1 MGGSVFISAVGA
13 AAPTLRVSAS
23 DIGAAWGRRGGRAVS
38 AVCAPDEDTL
48 TLAASAAARA
58 LAAADIDPATVD
70 GLWWGCTR
78 PPFAEGPSHAV
89 LSSALGLSP
98 QAGGALMS
106 GSPHSGIEALLG
118 AADAIAA
125 GSARVA
131 ITVVSDALIPG
142 LGTAFEARCGAGA
155 AAVVLTA
162 TDGPAVLAARV
173 TRSHPLLDRYRG
185 DGEQHT
191 RDLYDPRLFREEMFL
206 PFVREVADHLAA
218 LDVRAWSIPDPD
230 GRLGTV
236 IAKAVGATTT
246 SSAEIYA
253 TLGDTAAAAALLG
266 AVGAF
271 DAIGPVAVV
280 GTGGGRTTG
289 IVIEVNRPVPG
300 AALVAH
306 HLASDARDATYAEVL
321 RARGQLTPSGEIR
334 ARCRRNAPAARR
346 KMCGV
351 RHDQHP
357 AVDSSHLH
365 RMRVPEA
372 RTGRPCPP
380 RRGAHLRDQPDDA
393 RTVRGS
399 APDCG
404 GRSRRRCA
412 RHAPSRRRRPAARHR
427 VGSRPRVASLRPRTR
442 RPGLRLQV
450 QTAIGRNDIV
460 SWNKVAVVG
469 AGLIKMG
476 ELFDQSYEEMAAG
489 AFNAAVASVDKG
501 FDAQAVDAAFVATQR
516 GTLWGQEGIGGNTV
530 PTAIGLAGIPCTR
543 IENACPSGSDAFR
556 VGAMAVASG
565 VHDLVLVIGVEKM
578 RDKSTEEGLLS
589 RAAAGH
595 PIYTRGETAP
605 VLFAP
610 FATRH
615 MHEFGTTREMLASVA
630 VKNHHNG
637 ALDPYAHFQDE
648 ITIEQVLGSP
658 PVCSP
663 LHLLDCC
670 PQTDGAA
677 AVLLAPAD
685 RAHEFTDR
693 PVFVA
698 GFGMATDHPYLH
710 EKTSFVGL
718 EATVLASQRAY
729 AMAGV
734 GPRDIDM
741 CEVHDCFTIT
751 EILDI
756 EDLGFFEKGK
766 GGIASLDGET
776 SLTGRIPVNTSGGL
790 LAKGHPIGA
799 TGIAQLTECWWQ
811 LRGDAGGRQVEIRN
825 GFALQ
830 HNVGGRGSGVSV
842 VNILT
847 NNPDS
852 A

>member
-1 MGGSVFISAVGA
+1 
-13 AAPTLRVSAS
+13 
-23 DIGAAWGRRGGRAVS
+23 
-38 AVCAPDEDTL
+38 
-48 TLAASAAARA
+48 
-58 LAAADIDPATVD
+58 
-70 GLWWGCTR
+70 
-78 PPFAEGPSHAV
+78 
-89 LSSALGLSP
+89 
-98 QAGGALMS
+98 
-106 GSPHSGIEALLG
+106 
-118 AADAIAA
+118 
-125 GSARVA
+125 
-131 ITVVSDALIPG
+131 
-142 LGTAFEARCGAGA
+142 
-155 AAVVLTA
+155 
-162 TDGPAVLAARV
+162 
-173 TRSHPLLDRYRG
+173 
-185 DGEQHT
+185 
-191 RDLYDPRLFREEMFL
+191 
-206 PFVREVADHLAA
+206 
-218 LDVRAWSIPDPD
+218 
-230 GRLGTV
+230 
-236 IAKAVGATTT
+236 
-246 SSAEIYA
+246 
-253 TLGDTAAAAALLG
+253 
-266 AVGAF
+266 
-271 DAIGPVAVV
+271 
-280 GTGGGRTTG
+280 
-289 IVIEVNRPVPG
+289 
-300 AALVAH
+300 
-306 HLASDARDATYAEVL
+306 
-321 RARGQLTPSGEIR
+321 
-334 ARCRRNAPAARR
+334 
-346 KMCGV
+346 
-351 RHDQHP
+351 
-357 AVDSSHLH
+357 
-365 RMRVPEA
+365 
-372 RTGRPCPP
+372 
-380 RRGAHLRDQPDDA
+380 
-393 RTVRGS
+393 
-399 APDCG
+399 
-404 GRSRRRCA
+404 
-412 RHAPSRRRRPAARHR
+412 
-427 VGSRPRVASLRPRTR
+427 
-442 RPGLRLQV
+442 
-450 QTAIGRNDIV
+450 V

-847 NNPDS
+847 RNR
-852 A
+852 